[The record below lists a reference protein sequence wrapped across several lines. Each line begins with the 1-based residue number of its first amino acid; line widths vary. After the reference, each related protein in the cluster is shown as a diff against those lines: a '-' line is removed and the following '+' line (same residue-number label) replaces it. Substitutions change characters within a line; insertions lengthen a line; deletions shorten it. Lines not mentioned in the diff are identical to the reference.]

1 MSWLRQ
7 TVQVSGAV
15 FSLPRYRAGLVAVTL
30 GYLVAFLFA
39 IQNLTLPT
47 GSNFAVFWV
56 DPTLMFRR
64 TGYLL
69 FDAIA
74 VIHTPLFTWLLS
86 PLNLLLGL
94 LISVLVS
101 FNMVLSWIA
110 WRQPRACRVNGTT
123 GVLGLF
129 PALLAGGACCAPT
142 LLLVLG
148 IQATAAL
155 ITAVQWM
162 IPLALVLLLGS
173 LVWVAQ
179 KTNVQLL
186 LMTRLKP

>member
-1 MSWLRQ
+1 MRWLVQ
-7 TVQVSGAV
+7 TVQVI
-15 FSLPRYRAGLVAVTL
+15 LVLLQIRRFRTALILVTL
-30 GYLVAFLFA
+30 VYLVAFLFA

-47 GSNFAVFWV
+47 GTDFAMLWA
-56 DPTLMFRR
+56 DPALMFRR

-74 VIHTPLFTWLLS
+74 VIHTPLFTWLLA

-94 LISVLVS
+94 FISLLVGL
-101 FNMVLSWIA
+101 NLVLSWTA
-110 WRQPRACRVNGTT
+110 WRQPRVCRVNGTT
-123 GVLGLF
+123 GTLGLI

-162 IPLALVLLLGS
+162 IPLALVLLIGS

-179 KTNVQLL
+179 RTNLE
-186 LMTRLKP
+186 RLKLDLI

>member
-1 MSWLRQ
+1 MGWVKQ
-7 TVQVSGAV
+7 TVQVSRILLAAR
-15 FSLPRYRAGLVAVTL
+15 RYRLGLTTITGV
-30 GYLVAFLFA
+30 YLVAFLFA

-47 GSNFAVFWV
+47 GSDFSVLWV
-56 DPTLMFRR
+56 DPGLMFRR
-64 TGYLL
+64 TGYLF

-86 PLNLLLGL
+86 PLNVLLGL
-94 LISVLVS
+94 VISLLVS
-101 FNMVLSWIA
+101 LNLLLSWVA
-110 WRQPRACRVNGTT
+110 WRQPRACQVNSTT
-123 GVLGLF
+123 GTLGLI

-179 KTNVQLL
+179 KTDSSLL
-186 LMTRLKP
+186 

>member
-1 MSWLRQ
+1 MQWLWQ
-7 TVQVSGAV
+7 TLQVSLLLV
-15 FSLPRYRAGLVAVTL
+15 QIRRLRAGLVAVTL
-30 GYLVAFLFA
+30 VYLVAFLFA

-47 GSNFAVFWV
+47 GTDFAVLWA
-56 DPTLMFRR
+56 DPALMFRR

-94 LISVLVS
+94 IISLLVGL
-101 FNMVLSWIA
+101 NLVLSWIA
-110 WRQPRACRVNGTT
+110 WRQPRACRVNGST
-123 GVLGLF
+123 GTLGLI

-155 ITAVQWM
+155 ITAIQWM
-162 IPLALVLLLGS
+162 IPLALVLLIGS
-173 LVWVAQ
+173 LIWVAQ
-179 KTNVQLL
+179 KTNVELL
-186 LMTRLKP
+186 KLGPA

>member
-1 MSWLRQ
+1 MNWVKQ
-7 TVQVSGAV
+7 TARVSLALL
-15 FSLPRYRAGLVAVTL
+15 SAKRYRLGLVGIT
-30 GYLVAFLFA
+30 GFYLVAYLFA

-47 GSNFAVFWV
+47 GSGFSVLWV
-56 DPTLMFRR
+56 DPAMMFRR
-64 TGYLL
+64 TGYLF

-94 LISVLVS
+94 LISLLVS
-101 FNMVLSWIA
+101 LNLLLSWVA
-110 WRQPRACRVNGTT
+110 WRQPRACQVNSTT
-123 GVLGLF
+123 GTLGLM

-142 LLLVLG
+142 LLPVLG

-162 IPLALVLLLGS
+162 IPLALVLLIGS

-179 KTNVQLL
+179 KTDVGLL
-186 LMTRLKP
+186 

>member
-1 MSWLRQ
+1 MQWLRQ
-7 TVQVSGAV
+7 TLAVGAV
-15 FSLPRYRAGLVAVTL
+15 LWRQPRYRTGLLVITGL
-30 GYLVAFLFA
+30 YLVAFLFA

-47 GSNFAVFWV
+47 GRDFAMLWA
-56 DPTLMFRR
+56 DPALMFRR
-64 TGYLL
+64 TGFLL

-74 VIHTPLFTWLLS
+74 VIHTPLFTWLVA

-94 LISVLVS
+94 VISLLVGM
-101 FNMVLSWIA
+101 NLMLSWIA
-110 WRQPRACRVNGTT
+110 WRQPRVCRVNGTAGT
-123 GVLGLF
+123 LGLL

-148 IQATAAL
+148 LQATAAL
-155 ITAVQWM
+155 ITTIQWM

-179 KTNVQLL
+179 KTDSA
-186 LMTRLKP
+186 RLQDPT

>member
-1 MSWLRQ
+1 MMRWLVQ
-7 TVQVSGAV
+7 TVQVI
-15 FSLPRYRAGLVAVTL
+15 LVLLQIRRFRTALILVTL
-30 GYLVAFLFA
+30 VYLVAFLFA

-47 GSNFAVFWV
+47 GTDFAMLWA
-56 DPTLMFRR
+56 DPALMFRR

-74 VIHTPLFTWLLS
+74 VIHTPLFTWLLA

-94 LISVLVS
+94 FISLLVGL
-101 FNMVLSWIA
+101 NLVLSWTA
-110 WRQPRACRVNGTT
+110 WRQPRVCRVNGTT
-123 GVLGLF
+123 GTLGLI

-162 IPLALVLLLGS
+162 IPLALVLLIGS

-179 KTNVQLL
+179 RTNLE
-186 LMTRLKP
+186 RLKLDLI